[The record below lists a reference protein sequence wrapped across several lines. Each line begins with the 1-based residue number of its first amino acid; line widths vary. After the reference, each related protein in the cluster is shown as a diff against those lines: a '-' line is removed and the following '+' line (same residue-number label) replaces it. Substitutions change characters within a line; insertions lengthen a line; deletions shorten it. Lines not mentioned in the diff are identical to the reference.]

1 MLRFLKHLRWLQNDL
16 NSIAVTSIE
25 RQIII
30 MNAKISGVGHYIPGI
45 VTDEDFAEV
54 YGERA
59 NKVSRILQHHS
70 RYLATDIRT
79 NKQKVSNLDMGYL
92 ASVEAGKRNNSIK
105 NIQKI
110 ANGLNVSCG
119 ELLSYTENK
128 K

>member
-1 MLRFLKHLRWLQNDL
+1 
-16 NSIAVTSIE
+16 
-25 RQIII
+25 

-92 ASVEAGKRNNSIK
+92 ASVEALEKAGKDKDIETIISETPKLLAMYRDLGNPLSSII
-105 NIQKI
+105 N
-110 ANGLNVSCG
+110 
-119 ELLSYTENK
+119 
-128 K
+128 